1 MADNP
6 DPRPGDVA
14 VIIPVND
21 VPHAPFIFYEAA
33 PVSGYTKGVISL
45 TLSATRTYIGPDG
58 AARNEHVVVAYLRGN
73 VQAAINLRHALDGAL
88 LLATPTAEGKA
99 N

>member
-6 DPRPGDVA
+6 DPKLGEVA
-14 VIIPVND
+14 VVIPVND

-33 PVSGYTKGVISL
+33 PAFGHTNGVINL
-45 TLSATRTYIGPDG
+45 TLSANRTCVGPDG
-58 AARNEHVVVAYLRGN
+58 AARNDLVVVAYLRGN
-73 VQAAINLRHALDGAL
+73 IPAALSLREAIDKAL
-88 LLATPTAEGKA
+88 LLTVPTTQGV

>member
-6 DPRPGDVA
+6 DTRHGEVA
-14 VIIPVND
+14 VVIPVSD
-21 VPHAPFIFYEAA
+21 TPHAPFIFYDGV
-33 PVSGYTKGVISL
+33 PVSGHVNGIISL

-58 AARNEHVVVAYLRGN
+58 TPRNDLVVVAYLRGN
-73 VQAAINLRHALDGAL
+73 VQAAVNLRQAIDAAL
-88 LLATPTAEGKA
+88 LLAAPKTEATA

>member
-6 DPRPGDVA
+6 DPRPGEVA
-14 VIIPVND
+14 VVIPVND

-33 PVSGYTKGVISL
+33 PISGYTNGIINL

-58 AARNEHVVVAYLRGN
+58 PRNEHVVVAYLRGN
-73 VQAAINLRHALDGAL
+73 IPAAVSLRTAIDNAL
-88 LLATPTAEGKA
+88 LLAAPATEGKS

>member
-6 DPRPGDVA
+6 DPRPGEVA

-21 VPHAPFIFYEAA
+21 VPHAPFIFYEWA
-33 PVSGYTKGVISL
+33 PAFGFVNGVVNL
-45 TLSATRTYIGPDG
+45 TLAANRTWVGPDG
-58 AARNEHVVVAYLRGN
+58 TAMNDQVVVAYLRGN
-73 VQAAINLRHALDGAL
+73 IQAAIGLRKAIDDAL
-88 LLATPTAEGKA
+88 LLAAPTTEGKA